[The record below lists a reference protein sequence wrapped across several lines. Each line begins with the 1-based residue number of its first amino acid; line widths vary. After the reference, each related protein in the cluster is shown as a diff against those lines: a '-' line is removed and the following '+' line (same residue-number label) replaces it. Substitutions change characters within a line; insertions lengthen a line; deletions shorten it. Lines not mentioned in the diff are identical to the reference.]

1 MAGNQVRNETDQF
14 SNDSELMT
22 KEEEE
27 TEEKSLA
34 FLEGIAD
41 CIRKYV
47 NTFREIK
54 TENKQNKDHQMT
66 GNEFWVEVFQ
76 NDLSCQKTYYFITT
90 DEGHVNETW

>member
-1 MAGNQVRNETDQF
+1 MFLAGNQVRNETDQF

-66 GNEFWVEVFQ
+66 GNEF
-76 NDLSCQKTYYFITT
+76 
-90 DEGHVNETW
+90 

>member
-1 MAGNQVRNETDQF
+1 MRNETDQF

-27 TEEKSLA
+27 TEEKSPA

-66 GNEFWVEVFQ
+66 GNEF
-76 NDLSCQKTYYFITT
+76 
-90 DEGHVNETW
+90 

>member
-1 MAGNQVRNETDQF
+1 MRNETDQF
-14 SNDSELMT
+14 SNDSELIT

-34 FLEGIAD
+34 FLEGIVD

-66 GNEFWVEVFQ
+66 GNEF
-76 NDLSCQKTYYFITT
+76 
-90 DEGHVNETW
+90 

>member
-1 MAGNQVRNETDQF
+1 
-14 SNDSELMT
+14 MT

-66 GNEFWVEVFQ
+66 GNEF
-76 NDLSCQKTYYFITT
+76 
-90 DEGHVNETW
+90 